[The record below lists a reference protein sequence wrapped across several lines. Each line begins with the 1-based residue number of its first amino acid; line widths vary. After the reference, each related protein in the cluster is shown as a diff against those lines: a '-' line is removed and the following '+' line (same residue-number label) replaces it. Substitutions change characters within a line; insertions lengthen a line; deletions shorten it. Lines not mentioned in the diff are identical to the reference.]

1 MFHTIVLILVGARM
15 EPDSS
20 GVKQKKSQS
29 QGKLDPAFADSGTRG
44 RVLKAALEQF
54 AQFGFEGA
62 SVREITTAAQAN
74 LAAVNYHFGSKE
86 ALYHA
91 VVSETFN
98 SIAEERVRLL
108 SQCAALPDD
117 HPELLERILTA
128 MIAPHVGLTAS
139 LNGRYYIKLL
149 ARLLNEPRDVT
160 RRVYLD
166 DIHPVR
172 RQFLRALRRALPKLS
187 DENLYRAFSHAT
199 VLMVTAIDDI
209 GYETMA
215 GKPAWPIDCDVFT
228 AHLVRFLAAGF
239 RAME

>member
-1 MFHTIVLILVGARM
+1 MIHTVALIAVGVRM
-15 EPDSS
+15 KTGDSS
-20 GVKQKKSQS
+20 IEQKKSPN
-29 QGKLDPAFADSGTRG
+29 QGNSDPAFADNGTRG
-44 RVLKAALEQF
+44 RVLQAALEQF
-54 AQFGFEGA
+54 AQSGFESA
-62 SVREITTAAQAN
+62 SVREITAAAQAN
-74 LAAVNYHFGSKE
+74 LAAINYHFGTKE

-98 SIAEERVRLL
+98 SIAKQRLQL
-108 SQCAALPDD
+108 LAECAALPDS
-117 HPELLERILTA
+117 HPELLERVLTA
-128 MIAPHVGLTAS
+128 MIAPHVGLIAS
-139 LNGRYYIKLL
+139 SNGRYYIKLL
-149 ARLLNEPRDVT
+149 ARLLNEPRDIT

-172 RQFLRALRRALPKLS
+172 RQFLRALRRALPRLS

-215 GKPAWPIDCDVFT
+215 GKPAWPENADVFT

-239 RAME
+239 RALE